1 MSIRKKILKLEDLI
15 DESKDKYFEKII
27 NKSLKAVR
35 EYSNNFNIKLWDK
48 AYKKIE
54 DLFYESLTETYLITS
69 KYIEKLYEEVEE
81 FNIKNIFDLT
91 YKEDGKTIQDR
102 LSLIWEET
110 RQDILKE
117 KTYKEIRDNLVY
129 KFERILNTETKNVEN
144 AVKKNKRPINA
155 TLLVIESGCDM
166 CEGGEYPPDEDVNL
180 PPYHPSCRCIFYYEV
195 ANPDDVHDLD
205 LEEEE

>member
-1 MSIRKKILKLEDLI
+1 MSIRKEILKLEDLV

-54 DLFYESLTETYLITS
+54 DLFYESLTKTYLITS
-69 KYIEKLYEEVEE
+69 KYIEQLYEEVEE

-117 KTYKEIRDNLVY
+117 KTHKEIRDNLVY

-195 ANPDDVHDLD
+195 ANLDDVHDLD

>member
-1 MSIRKKILKLEDLI
+1 MSIRKEILKLEDLI

>member
-1 MSIRKKILKLEDLI
+1 MSIRKEILKLEDLV
-15 DESKDKYFEKII
+15 DKSKDKYFEKII

-102 LSLIWEET
+102 LSLIWKET
-110 RQDILKE
+110 RQDILEE

-144 AVKKNKRPINA
+144 AVKKNKKPINA

-166 CEGGEYPPDEDVNL
+166 CEGGEYPPDEDVDL

-195 ANPDDVHDLD
+195 ADPDDVHDLD